1 VRFCIERSWGTV
13 RVIVSPETGLTKIC
27 IVDAGS
33 GETEREDGDEERI
46 MFVCDVLEGETRLGR
61 TMMCRVFLSGG

>member
-1 VRFCIERSWGTV
+1 M
-13 RVIVSPETGLTKIC
+13 SPDTDLTKIC

-46 MFVCDVLEGETRLGR
+46 LYVCGFVGERWGLGGR
-61 TMMCRVFLSGG
+61 